1 MGLIRTISDRRCAP
15 GFNAL
20 GIIERSIGYLQ
31 GGYYTGTIPGNRNS
45 GNPAG
50 PTYPPDGV
58 VRGAEYAWSHIQA
71 FNSIT
76 QIGRLIY
83 DTGFNRRYFA
93 GISGNTAG
101 YFSVDNTYRFQ
112 KFSYFTTTAASSFN
126 TLVSNN
132 STAVDLNVYSQAWI
146 FSSNTTPQDIGHG
159 ITDYIQINLST
170 DTPIDRGPLG
180 SDPVSTSRQALNN
193 QYAAFLVNG
202 YATNPVTN
210 LVALNYSTYSV
221 TSQGGFYSMEQVAC
235 GMSVSNDH
243 GYYVGYSNVRANLSG
258 ASLTSYALASS
269 YVYNFGES
277 HSLNNSNFGFMMAG
291 YPDTSGRYMGVGTD
305 GAPTH
310 VQHAL
315 CERLTLATDVH
326 TVMNDLVIPQS
337 SGQMMQG
344 F

>member
-1 MGLIRTISDRRCAP
+1 MGLIRTISDRRCAA

-58 VRGAEYAWSHIQA
+58 TRGAESAWSHVQA
-71 FNSIT
+71 FNCIT
-76 QIGRLIY
+76 QVGRLIY
-83 DTGFNRRYFA
+83 DPGVSRRYYS

-101 YFSVDNTYRFQ
+101 YFSIDNTYQYQ
-112 KFSYFTTTAASSFN
+112 KFSYFTTTAASSFSTPAPN
-126 TLVSNN
+126 S

-146 FSSNTTPQDIGHG
+146 FSSNSPESYNLAVA
-159 ITDYIQINLST
+159 DYVKINLAT
-170 DTPIDRGPLG
+170 DTPTDQGNLG
-180 SDPVSTSRQALNN
+180 SGPIATSRQALNN
-193 QYAAFLVNG
+193 EYAAFLYSGSDV
-202 YATNPVTN
+202 Y
-210 LVALNYSTYSV
+210 LLNYSNLGV
-221 TSQGGFYSMEQVAC
+221 ASQGGFFAMEQIAC
-235 GMSVSNDH
+235 GMSINNDH
-243 GYYVGYSNVRANLSG
+243 GYFVGYSNIRTNFAG
-258 ASLTSYALASS
+258 ASMISYSVASS

-291 YPDTSGRYMGVGTD
+291 YPDTTGRYN
-305 GAPTH
+305 GA
-310 VQHAL
+310 QHAL
-315 CERLTLATDVH
+315 CERMSIATEAH

>member
-1 MGLIRTISDRRCAP
+1 MGLVRTISDRHLSP

-31 GGYYTGTIPGNRNS
+31 GGYYTGTIPGSRNT

-50 PTYPPDGV
+50 DTYPPDGV
-58 VRGAEYAWSHIQA
+58 ARGAESAWSAIQA
-71 FNSIT
+71 FNCVT
-76 QIGRLIY
+76 QVGRLIY

-101 YFSVDNTYRFQ
+101 YFSIDNTYQYQ

-126 TLVSNN
+126 SVAPNN
-132 STAVDLNVYSQAWI
+132 STSVDLNVYSQAWI
-146 FSSNTTPQDIGHG
+146 FSSNSPESYNLAVA
-159 ITDYIQINLST
+159 DYVKINLAT
-170 DTPIDRGPLG
+170 DTPTDQGNLGAGPI
-180 SDPVSTSRQALNN
+180 PTSRQALNN
-193 QYAAFLVNG
+193 EYAAFLYSGSDVC
-202 YATNPVTN
+202 
-210 LVALNYSTYSV
+210 ALNYNTLSV
-221 TSQGGFYSMEQVAC
+221 ASQGGFFAMEQIAC

-243 GYYVGYSNVRANLSG
+243 GYFVGYSNIRATLSG
-258 ASLTSYALASS
+258 ASMTSYAGASS
-269 YVYNFGES
+269 YIYSFGES

-291 YPDTSGRYMGVGTD
+291 YPDTTGRYNS
-305 GAPTH
+305 A
-310 VQHAL
+310 QHAL
-315 CERLTLATDVH
+315 CERMSLTTEAH

>member
-1 MGLIRTISDRRCAP
+1 MGLIRTISDRRCAA

-31 GGYYTGTIPGNRNS
+31 GGYYTGNIPGNRNS

-50 PTYPPDGV
+50 DTYPPDGV
-58 VRGAEYAWSHIQA
+58 VRGAEAAWSHIQA
-71 FNSIT
+71 FNCIT
-76 QIGRLIY
+76 QVGRLIY

-112 KFSYFTTTAASSFN
+112 KFSYFTTTAANSFN
-126 TLVSNN
+126 TLAPNS
-132 STAVDLNVYSQAWI
+132 STAVDLNLYTQAWI
-146 FSSNTTPQDIGHG
+146 FSSNSAESYNLAIA
-159 ITDYIQINLST
+159 DYIKIDLTT
-170 DTPIDRGPLG
+170 DTPTDQGNLGAGPMG
-180 SDPVSTSRQALNN
+180 SSRQALNN

-202 YATNPVTN
+202 FTTDCTDII
-210 LVALNYSTYSV
+210 ALNYNTLSV
-221 TSQGGFYSMEQVAC
+221 ASQGIGFFQMEQVAC

-243 GYYVGYSNVRANLSG
+243 GYFVGYSNIRVNFSG
-258 ASLTSYALASS
+258 ASMSSYTQANP

-291 YPDTSGRYMGVGTD
+291 FPDNSGRYMGVGAD

-310 VQHAL
+310 SQHAL